1 MNTFSFYCFFTCIQR
16 WPWLIARKRND
27 SVNTPSPS
35 LYFLDIST
43 DTLFRWESLI
53 HSIPSQ
59 LHNQVWQERLGNLS
73 ADNFISV
80 SFNPVESTQWEAFKQ
95 VYENPFSVSGEQ
107 NKSIPRLRN
116 WAASLSLT
124 SFWPDQL
131 LFHWESLA
139 LPDVLDRLG
148 KYATLSILFC
158 LHVCGILFQYRVLTV
173 GCSWSDFPLNLYISL
188 FCLWNIIGIFIPPC
202 LAHQPG
208 RILTV
213 KTHFNVHCK
222 KNRCLCWEE
231 AHQTRAH
238 QTAGCIPQV
247 ASPRSK

>member
-107 NKSIPRLRN
+107 NKSNPRLRN

-158 LHVCGILFQYRVLTV
+158 LHVCGILFQ
-173 GCSWSDFPLNLYISL
+173 
-188 FCLWNIIGIFIPPC
+188 
-202 LAHQPG
+202 
-208 RILTV
+208 
-213 KTHFNVHCK
+213 
-222 KNRCLCWEE
+222 
-231 AHQTRAH
+231 
-238 QTAGCIPQV
+238 
-247 ASPRSK
+247 